1 MASGYLGSTGSVC
14 LFPEAHTDKIPAT
27 LNFGADNRN
36 KTKLIVAKSLGIES
50 CFWIYN
56 QDPGQ

>member
-1 MASGYLGSTGSVC
+1 MAFGYLGSIGSVF
-14 LFPEAHTDKIPAT
+14 LFPEAHTDKIPGT

-36 KTKLIVAKSLGIES
+36 KTKLVVAKSLGIGS